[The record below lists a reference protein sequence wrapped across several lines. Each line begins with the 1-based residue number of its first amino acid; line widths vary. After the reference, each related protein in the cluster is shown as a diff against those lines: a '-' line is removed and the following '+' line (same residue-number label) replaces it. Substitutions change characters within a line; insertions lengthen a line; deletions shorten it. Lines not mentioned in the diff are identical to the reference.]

1 MASVKDNVIE
11 ILIKNNL
18 ITKEQLDEALFIHKE
33 QGIPLRKVLISKKLI
48 SEDILLSLFS
58 RQLYVPTL
66 HLSKY
71 KFDPGVV
78 ALVPERMARLY
89 NLIPLSK
96 IGDTL
101 TVAMSDPLNVFALDD
116 LKTITGCDID
126 TVLSYEDEISRAIDN
141 QYRMEARNMQE
152 ILDEN
157 VLDVKAG
164 SEKNVELLRPD
175 EIELSSV
182 LEESEKAPIVK
193 LVDLMLSQALKKRAS
208 DIHIEPEMDGVR
220 VRYRIDG
227 ALHDMLKIPKKNQNA
242 VIARLKIVSNLDITE
257 SRIPQDGRFKVRF
270 EKKRSRFP
278 RIKPA
283 YDIRPEICFARPG

>member
-1 MASVKDNVIE
+1 MASIKDNVIE

-33 QGIPLRKVLISKKLI
+33 KGIPLRKVLITKKLI

-71 KFDPGVV
+71 RFDPGVV

-141 QYRMEARNMQE
+141 QYRMEVRNMQE

-157 VLDVKAG
+157 V
-164 SEKNVELLRPD
+164 
-175 EIELSSV
+175 
-182 LEESEKAPIVK
+182 
-193 LVDLMLSQALKKRAS
+193 
-208 DIHIEPEMDGVR
+208 
-220 VRYRIDG
+220 
-227 ALHDMLKIPKKNQNA
+227 
-242 VIARLKIVSNLDITE
+242 
-257 SRIPQDGRFKVRF
+257 
-270 EKKRSRFP
+270 
-278 RIKPA
+278 
-283 YDIRPEICFARPG
+283 